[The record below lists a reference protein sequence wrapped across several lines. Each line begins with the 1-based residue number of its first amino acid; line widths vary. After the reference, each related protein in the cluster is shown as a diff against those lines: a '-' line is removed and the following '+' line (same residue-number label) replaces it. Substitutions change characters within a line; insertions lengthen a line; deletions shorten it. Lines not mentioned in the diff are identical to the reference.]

1 MRVLIADDD
10 ADLRDLVTIAVEKAG
25 SEVVAAVASGTE
37 AWAALQSTDV
47 DLAVLDIS
55 MPGMT
60 GLEVVEKVRSDDELR
75 ELSVLIITADGAPGI
90 AEQVHLAGA
99 NGLITKPFPVREL
112 VRFIRDV
119 AERL

>member
-1 MRVLIADDD
+1 MKVLIADDD

-25 SEVVAAVASGTE
+25 SEVAFAVGSGTE
-37 AWAALQSTDV
+37 AWAALHEAEV

-60 GLEVVEKVRSDDELR
+60 GLEVVQKIRSDEELR
-75 ELSVLIITADGAPGI
+75 ELNVLIITADGAPGI
-90 AEQVHLAGA
+90 ADQVHTAGA
-99 NGLITKPFPVREL
+99 NGLITKPFEVREL

-119 AERL
+119 AGRL

>member
-25 SEVVAAVASGTE
+25 SEVAAAVASGTE
-37 AWAALQSTDV
+37 AWAALQAMHV

-60 GLEVVEKVRSDDELR
+60 GLEVLQKVRDDGGLR
-75 ELSVLIITADGAPGI
+75 ELTVLVITADGAPDI
-90 AEQVHLAGA
+90 AEQVHAAGA
-99 NGLITKPFPVREL
+99 DGLITKPFPVREL